1 MKKATIIVAMAAV
14 LVLALGGTALA
25 RGAEPAN
32 RSSSYLAKGQSY
44 ISWTAAQAKMGAV
57 GLSSDATATA
67 HGNYSTTTVKCQ
79 VCHSAHKASATGSKL
94 LQSAS
99 GASCV
104 PCHVGATAISSKK
117 VSGGNRHG
125 ESTGCTNGYCH
136 AVAPHGAGDISKY
149 ATLKTAMLTDHADT
163 LLDAAIQSGV
173 DGAPV
178 SGDIFAAGADKDTA
192 TALGSIAVYNPAVT
206 AALLNDVTTAE
217 SIALGRAVGT
227 GYVCAN
233 SGCHINGAFNSL
245 TADATFGKWDGAIT
259 VAADAY
265 QPKYTAN
272 DGTTGHLIPEG
283 TYDDTLGWTFVG
295 ADGDTYDVRTLLKF
309 RDAPIKGHTLAAVAD
324 LTTRDIAFANVGQC
338 SACHDS
344 IDYRISTTTK
354 QFPHGNDVI
363 ATDGTDT
370 GKNSSAWFMLKDS
383 VSGAAVATDGRSA
396 TNGDLTSGMD
406 GACLKC
412 HRSDATTGVGFDF

>member
-1 MKKATIIVAMAAV
+1 MKKATLIIALAAV
-14 LVLALGGTALA
+14 MVLALGGTAFA

-44 ISWTAAQAKMGAV
+44 ISWSDAQTKMTAV
-57 GLSSDATATA
+57 GLDADDKATA

-104 PCHVGATAISSKK
+104 PCHVGPTAVSNKK

-125 ESTGCTNGYCH
+125 ENSGCTNGYCH

-178 SGDIFAAGADKDTA
+178 SGNIYAAGDDKDTA
-192 TALGSIAVYNPAVT
+192 TAEGSLAVYNPGVT
-206 AALLNDVTTAE
+206 AALLNDVSTAE

-233 SGCHINGAFNSL
+233 AGCHINGAFNSL
-245 TADATFGKWDGAIT
+245 TPDATLGKWDGAIV

-272 DGTTGHLIPEG
+272 DGSINNLIPAG
-283 TYDDTLGWTFVG
+283 TYDDTAGWTFVG
-295 ADGDTYDVRTLLKF
+295 VDGDTYNVWTLLKF

-324 LTTRDIAFANVGQC
+324 LTVRDVAYANLGTC

-344 IDYRISTTTK
+344 IDYRISTTAK

-363 ATDGTDT
+363 STAGVDT
-370 GKNSSAWFMLKDS
+370 GANSSAWFMLKDS
-383 VSGAAVATDGRSA
+383 VGGVAIATNGRSA
-396 TNGDLTSGMD
+396 TDGTLTSGMD

-412 HRSDATTGVGFDF
+412 HRADDTTGVGFTF